1 MVQDKGET
9 PMKIEQMASL
19 ALSILTLLIICSLCL
34 SYFLQQKKIRS
45 VHETVIAVFAG
56 MVVGLII
63 RLSPGHIIREM
74 VTFSP
79 SLFFNL
85 LLPPIIL
92 DSGYRLREAH
102 FFRNII
108 PILTFAL
115 AGTFISAV
123 VIGFVVYVFSFLH
136 ISSLQIS
143 LVECLIL
150 GSTLSATDPVTILA
164 IFNTFKVDPKLYSVI
179 FGESILNDA
188 VSIVLY
194 ETLSQFHGADL
205 KMSSFFRGAGIFF
218 LSFSGSMAL
227 GVTFAL
233 ACSLGLKH
241 SKVGSF
247 PGIESCLVSL
257 IAYTSY
263 FFSNGIGMSGIVS
276 LIFCGITLKHYAYHN
291 MSTKTQRT
299 TKSMFHVLAQL
310 SENFIFIYL
319 GITLFTQD
327 ATEFKPIFIVVAS
340 LAVVIGRYMTVFP
353 LSKAINMVYRSK
365 GQRAPELP
373 HSHQMMLFWAGLRGA
388 VGVALAAG
396 ITGKNAAALRTTVL
410 IVVVLTVVVFGGT
423 TSRMLEVMGIKMGV
437 EDDEA
442 SSDEEDDYPT
452 PSGVRGGLSNYQYFN
467 HQTEALSPQYQ
478 DNDIEE
484 GINLVIPKQQDVN
497 LKQATSSAS
506 LQKSNSPSKRGEST
520 DRRSKSLNA
529 GSSSKQPVLD
539 LEDDDNE
546 VLPVANTSKIPNNHD
561 HEGDM
566 DNSRFVFKDGKWFT
580 DLDEKYL
587 LPLFSNSVA
596 SRRHNARKTN
606 SRRNLQEA
614 ESSPSNN
621 SNLSLNEGGL

>member
-1 MVQDKGET
+1 
-9 PMKIEQMASL
+9 
-19 ALSILTLLIICSLCL
+19 
-34 SYFLQQKKIRS
+34 
-45 VHETVIAVFAG
+45 
-56 MVVGLII
+56 
-63 RLSPGHIIREM
+63 
-74 VTFSP
+74 
-79 SLFFNL
+79 
-85 LLPPIIL
+85 
-92 DSGYRLREAH
+92 
-102 FFRNII
+102 
-108 PILTFAL
+108 
-115 AGTFISAV
+115 
-123 VIGFVVYVFSFLH
+123 
-136 ISSLQIS
+136 
-143 LVECLIL
+143 
-150 GSTLSATDPVTILA
+150 
-164 IFNTFKVDPKLYSVI
+164 
-179 FGESILNDA
+179 
-188 VSIVLY
+188 
-194 ETLSQFHGADL
+194 
-205 KMSSFFRGAGIFF
+205 
-218 LSFSGSMAL
+218 
-227 GVTFAL
+227 
-233 ACSLGLKH
+233 
-241 SKVGSF
+241 
-247 PGIESCLVSL
+247 
-257 IAYTSY
+257 
-263 FFSNGIGMSGIVS
+263 
-276 LIFCGITLKHYAYHN
+276 
-291 MSTKTQRT
+291 
-299 TKSMFHVLAQL
+299 
-310 SENFIFIYL
+310 
-319 GITLFTQD
+319 
-327 ATEFKPIFIVVAS
+327 
-340 LAVVIGRYMTVFP
+340 
-353 LSKAINMVYRSK
+353 
-365 GQRAPELP
+365 
-373 HSHQMMLFWAGLRGA
+373 MMLFWAGLRGA

-442 SSDEEDDYPT
+442 SSDEEDDYQT

-506 LQKSNSPSKRGEST
+506 LQKSNSPSKRAEST

-546 VLPVANTSKIPNNHD
+546 VLPVANTSKIPDNHD

-580 DLDEKYL
+580 DLDERYL